1 MPKMLSVL
9 WGFSERLAPFLPP
22 PFLFLS
28 LSKHQLPSQ
37 QKDALENYLSFF
49 SNSQPFNKHLGS
61 IFLCWNHA
69 ECWQHS
75 PGGVASLVGSRAR

>member
-9 WGFSERLAPFLPP
+9 WVFQKGWLLSLPP
-22 PFLFLS
+22 PFLFS

-49 SNSQPFNKHLGS
+49 F
-61 IFLCWNHA
+61 
-69 ECWQHS
+69 
-75 PGGVASLVGSRAR
+75 